1 MNNIVIHNSFKSAQ
15 NYIMNDINDTRL
27 FPLHEQSWYRTA
39 LLNIQRYTRHC
50 VVHSV
55 LAQTVGHSF
64 RNMDFKW
71 FKSGVFLL
79 HKCVIHYFT
88 THIKTF
94 HVIFVHF

>member
-1 MNNIVIHNSFKSAQ
+1 
-15 NYIMNDINDTRL
+15 MNDINDIRL

-64 RNMDFKW
+64 RNRTL
-71 FKSGVFLL
+71 SGLNLVFFLL

-94 HVIFVHF
+94 HVM